1 LSRSLS
7 NDKKKTCIKC
17 KETKGEHS
25 FRRDRAKKGR
35 KKYTRKA
42 CRKCE
47 YKFVEKVWRD
57 NNKEKWR
64 EQAARN
70 YRRRKK
76 ASYKKHVEW
85 KDSNRDLVRAIQREH
100 YHRTSRGKGVTLVND
115 SGIGYARRKTIGKDR
130 SYVEERDES

>member
-76 ASYKKHVEW
+76 ASYKKHVG
-85 KDSNRDLVRAIQREH
+85 EH